1 MNKMNIVELVEL
13 LPDSVKLA
21 VIDFQL
27 VKMKS
32 GEIGTR
38 ITLDRILTDVEKTQ
52 MVSERFRGLDCIAQH
67 KYAPE
72 IKCSY
77 FYII

>member
-1 MNKMNIVELVEL
+1 MNVAELVEL
-13 LPDSVKLA
+13 LPDSVKLD
-21 VIDFQL
+21 VVDFQT
-27 VKMKS
+27 VKMKG

-38 ITLDRILTDVEKTQ
+38 ITLDRILTDAEKAQ
-52 MVSERFRGLDCIAQH
+52 MVSECFRGLDCVAQH